1 MKIKTKLIAALAL
14 ACAFTGGAGILKA
27 SAADFPH
34 RAFDSISTAICPRTR
49 CMTDWLPSRAA

>member
-27 SAADFPH
+27 SAANYPAQSLRLDF
-34 RAFDSISTAICPRTR
+34 DG
-49 CMTDWLPSRAA
+49 DLPSNAVYDGLA